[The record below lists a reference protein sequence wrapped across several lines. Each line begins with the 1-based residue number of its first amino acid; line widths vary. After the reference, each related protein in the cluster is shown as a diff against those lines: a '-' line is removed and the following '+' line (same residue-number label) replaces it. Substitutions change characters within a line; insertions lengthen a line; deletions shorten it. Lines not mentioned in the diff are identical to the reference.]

1 MASPDSPR
9 VVLFRLAATNPS
21 TINVEIFFK
30 LNLMIYNIM
39 VEEDDQFVICGLIL
53 FQDLTALSMGHMAHM
68 NPATIKKSMT
78 YFQQAHPTRPKEIHF
93 FNIPSFFD
101 GLLGIIKPFMKEKV
115 QQRVGKLFF
124 STFPFKFNDFADS
137 RS

>member
-68 NPATIKKSMT
+68 NPATIKKAMT

-115 QQRVGKLFF
+115 QQRVGKLIF
-124 STFPFKFNDFADS
+124 TKFLF
-137 RS
+137 